1 MILRNSEKEL
11 IFKYKTTVY
20 YEDTD
25 SSGFVYHASYIR
37 FAERA
42 RSDMIK
48 KICPDM
54 TKTFVCGHFLFVV
67 KDLSISYV
75 KSCILYDEL
84 VIKKKIKSF
93 TRCSLS
99 LLQEISKNSSICSK
113 INVKLVWINSQS
125 GKPSKIPL
133 HLISR
138 FN

>member
-1 MILRNSEKEL
+1 MILRNNKKEL
-11 IFKYKTTVY
+11 IFKYKITVY

-42 RSDMIK
+42 RSEMIK
-48 KICPDM
+48 KISPNM
-54 TKTFVCGHFLFVV
+54 IKSFINGHFLFVV
-67 KDLSISYV
+67 KDLSVSYV
-75 KSCILYDEL
+75 KPCILLDEL
-84 VIKKKIKSF
+84 VIKTKIKKITK
-93 TRCSLS
+93 CSLS
-99 LLQEISKNSSICSK
+99 LLQEISKNLNVCTK
-113 INVKLVWINSQS
+113 INVKLVWINIES